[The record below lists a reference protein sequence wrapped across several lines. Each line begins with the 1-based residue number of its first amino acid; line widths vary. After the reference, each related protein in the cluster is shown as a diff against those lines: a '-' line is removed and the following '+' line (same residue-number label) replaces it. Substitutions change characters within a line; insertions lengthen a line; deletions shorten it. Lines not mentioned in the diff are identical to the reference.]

1 MSPEIK
7 RALSEIDKAREILNR
22 YSHSWV
28 LAFDIEDDDLKNH
41 TSFMWQEGNSNTV
54 TGLML
59 RTLIS
64 FGSEMI
70 RLPARLDEEE
80 ED

>member
-1 MSPEIK
+1 MKSEIK
-7 RALSEIDKAREILNR
+7 VALVEIDKAREILNR
-22 YSHSWV
+22 YSQNWV
-28 LAFDIEDDDLKNH
+28 LAFDIEHDDLKEH
-41 TSFMWQEGNSNTV
+41 TSFMWQEGNSNAV
-54 TGLML
+54 TGLMV

>member
-1 MSPEIK
+1 MKSEVK
-7 RALSEIDKAREILNR
+7 VALNEIDKAREILNR

-28 LAFDIEDDDLKNH
+28 LAFDIEHDDLKEH

-54 TGLML
+54 TGLMV

-64 FGSEMI
+64 FGNEMI
-70 RLPARLDEEE
+70 LSTARLDEEE